1 MEIALTAQEEAALSA
16 FEAAVQDRP
25 EILECY
31 LMSGEYDY
39 LLRVVVADF
48 ADYERIHREHLTRLP
63 FVGRVR
69 SSFTLRTVLRRTSIP
84 LAGRLRLF
92 CRELTVTQGP
102 AEHAAVL
109 NGVSLHWFEWGAP
122 GPEPTIVL
130 IHATGFHARCW
141 DQVVKALPGRHVLA
155 LDLRG
160 HGRSGKRRLFL
171 G

>member
-1 MEIALTAQEEAALSA
+1 MEPLELDRIDRRMLAVLQEDGRIANSALARRVGLSESATLRRLRRLEDSGLIDGYVLLVNQARAGKPGNIFVEIALTAQEEAALSA

-69 SSFTLRTVLRRTSIP
+69 SSFTLRPVLRRTSIP
-84 LAGRLRLF
+84 L
-92 CRELTVTQGP
+92 
-102 AEHAAVL
+102 
-109 NGVSLHWFEWGAP
+109 
-122 GPEPTIVL
+122 
-130 IHATGFHARCW
+130 
-141 DQVVKALPGRHVLA
+141 
-155 LDLRG
+155 
-160 HGRSGKRRLFL
+160 
-171 G
+171 

>member
-1 MEIALTAQEEAALSA
+1 MELLELDRIDRRMLAVLQEDGRIPNSALARRVGLSESATLRRLRRLEDSGLIDGYVLLVNQARAGKPGNIFVEIALTAQEEAALSA

-84 LAGRLRLF
+84 L
-92 CRELTVTQGP
+92 
-102 AEHAAVL
+102 
-109 NGVSLHWFEWGAP
+109 
-122 GPEPTIVL
+122 
-130 IHATGFHARCW
+130 
-141 DQVVKALPGRHVLA
+141 
-155 LDLRG
+155 
-160 HGRSGKRRLFL
+160 
-171 G
+171 

>member
-1 MEIALTAQEEAALSA
+1 MEPLELDRIDRRMLAVLQEDGRIANSALARRVGLSESATLRRLRRLEDSGLIDGYVLLVNQARAGKPGNIFVGIALTAQEEAALSA

-48 ADYERIHREHLTRLP
+48 ADFERIHREHLTRLP

-84 LAGRLRLF
+84 L
-92 CRELTVTQGP
+92 
-102 AEHAAVL
+102 
-109 NGVSLHWFEWGAP
+109 
-122 GPEPTIVL
+122 
-130 IHATGFHARCW
+130 
-141 DQVVKALPGRHVLA
+141 
-155 LDLRG
+155 
-160 HGRSGKRRLFL
+160 
-171 G
+171 

>member
-1 MEIALTAQEEAALSA
+1 MEPLELDRIDRRMLAVLQEDGRIANSALARRVGLSESATLRRLRRLEESGLIDGYVLLVNQARAGKPGNIFVEIALTAQEEAALSA

-48 ADYERIHREHLTRLP
+48 ADFERIHREHLTRLP

-84 LAGRLRLF
+84 L
-92 CRELTVTQGP
+92 
-102 AEHAAVL
+102 
-109 NGVSLHWFEWGAP
+109 
-122 GPEPTIVL
+122 
-130 IHATGFHARCW
+130 
-141 DQVVKALPGRHVLA
+141 
-155 LDLRG
+155 
-160 HGRSGKRRLFL
+160 
-171 G
+171 

>member
-1 MEIALTAQEEAALSA
+1 MDPLELDRIDRRMLAVLQEDGRIANSALARRVGLSESATLRRLRRLEDSGLIDGYVLLVNQARAGKPGNIFVEIALTAQEEAALSA
-16 FEAAVQDRP
+16 FEAAVQERP

-84 LAGRLRLF
+84 L
-92 CRELTVTQGP
+92 
-102 AEHAAVL
+102 
-109 NGVSLHWFEWGAP
+109 
-122 GPEPTIVL
+122 
-130 IHATGFHARCW
+130 
-141 DQVVKALPGRHVLA
+141 
-155 LDLRG
+155 
-160 HGRSGKRRLFL
+160 
-171 G
+171 

>member
-1 MEIALTAQEEAALSA
+1 MEPPELDRIDRRMLAVLQEDGRIANSALARRVGLSESATLRRLRRLEDSGLIDGYVLLVNQARAGKPGNIFVEIALTAQEEAALSA
-16 FEAAVQDRP
+16 FEAAVQERP

-84 LAGRLRLF
+84 L
-92 CRELTVTQGP
+92 
-102 AEHAAVL
+102 
-109 NGVSLHWFEWGAP
+109 
-122 GPEPTIVL
+122 
-130 IHATGFHARCW
+130 
-141 DQVVKALPGRHVLA
+141 
-155 LDLRG
+155 
-160 HGRSGKRRLFL
+160 
-171 G
+171 

>member
-1 MEIALTAQEEAALSA
+1 MEPLELDRIDRRMLAVLQEDGRIANSALARRVGLSESATLRRLRRLEDSGLIDGYVLLVNQARAGKPGNIFVEIALTAQEEAALSA

-69 SSFTLRTVLRRTSIP
+69 SSFTLRTVLRRTSSP
-84 LAGRLRLF
+84 L
-92 CRELTVTQGP
+92 
-102 AEHAAVL
+102 
-109 NGVSLHWFEWGAP
+109 
-122 GPEPTIVL
+122 
-130 IHATGFHARCW
+130 
-141 DQVVKALPGRHVLA
+141 
-155 LDLRG
+155 
-160 HGRSGKRRLFL
+160 
-171 G
+171 